1 MVKRTAGW
9 DRRTE
14 LGHGFQPVLI
24 CPKFSFVASLLCHI
38 TASNFG
44 SGIFFRIIYT
54 PFSLPRWEFYLFS
67 SKRERVILPFFS
79 QFSNDTNTMV
89 QCFSRIPDETLDSFA
104 KRSSPTEMHSQ
115 KQDIESSLGFAQIS
129 IRSDKKNRASR
140 NARRRKL
147 LFQLWLNE
155 GRSRISLHPL
165 LYSFLVL
172 ASRINFESFP
182 LKHRQKRSNRWRILA
197 SFPFVPR
204 YDTSHL
210 IERNVFPRFY
220 R

>member
-1 MVKRTAGW
+1 
-9 DRRTE
+9 
-14 LGHGFQPVLI
+14 
-24 CPKFSFVASLLCHI
+24 
-38 TASNFG
+38 
-44 SGIFFRIIYT
+44 
-54 PFSLPRWEFYLFS
+54 
-67 SKRERVILPFFS
+67 
-79 QFSNDTNTMV
+79 
-89 QCFSRIPDETLDSFA
+89 
-104 KRSSPTEMHSQ
+104 MHSQ

-140 NARRRKL
+140 RKL

-155 GRSRISLHPL
+155 GHSRISLHPL

-220 R
+220 RGMDTVSLVSFLPSFLVSCLANFPSIRPFLFSRFTIVKNIPGESEMRGVRKRWKQLHGLG

>member
-1 MVKRTAGW
+1 
-9 DRRTE
+9 
-14 LGHGFQPVLI
+14 
-24 CPKFSFVASLLCHI
+24 
-38 TASNFG
+38 
-44 SGIFFRIIYT
+44 
-54 PFSLPRWEFYLFS
+54 
-67 SKRERVILPFFS
+67 
-79 QFSNDTNTMV
+79 
-89 QCFSRIPDETLDSFA
+89 
-104 KRSSPTEMHSQ
+104 MHSQ

-129 IRSDKKNRASR
+129 IRSDKKNRAS
-140 NARRRKL
+140 RRKL

-220 R
+220 RGMDTVSLVSFLPCFLPCKLSFDSTISLLTIPQWKISPVNRKCAASENGGNNYTGWGNVG

>member
-1 MVKRTAGW
+1 
-9 DRRTE
+9 
-14 LGHGFQPVLI
+14 
-24 CPKFSFVASLLCHI
+24 
-38 TASNFG
+38 
-44 SGIFFRIIYT
+44 
-54 PFSLPRWEFYLFS
+54 
-67 SKRERVILPFFS
+67 
-79 QFSNDTNTMV
+79 
-89 QCFSRIPDETLDSFA
+89 
-104 KRSSPTEMHSQ
+104 MHSQ

-129 IRSDKKNRASR
+129 IRSDKKNRAS
-140 NARRRKL
+140 RRKL

-220 R
+220 RGMDTVSLVSFLPCFLPCKLSFDSTISLLTIHDSEKYPRWIGNARRQKTVETITRAGVTLGNRMNYTGAEGGIWRYPACPVIWKSNAS